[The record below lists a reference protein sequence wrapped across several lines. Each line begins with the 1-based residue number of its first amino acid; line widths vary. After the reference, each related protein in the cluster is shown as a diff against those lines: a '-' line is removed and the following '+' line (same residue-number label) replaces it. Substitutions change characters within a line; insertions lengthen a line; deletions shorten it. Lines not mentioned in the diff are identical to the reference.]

1 MCLAV
6 KDKLAIIIDNQ
17 YSTYMRQVKNA
28 MLGGS
33 STVIIPL
40 TQYDQYIAN
49 LT

>member
-6 KDKLAIIIDNQ
+6 KDKLAIIIDNR
-17 YSTYMRQVKNA
+17 YTYMRQVKNA